1 MIRALRRYPV
11 AAGAAV
17 GLAAALTVRF
27 VLHRPAAAEAV
38 LLATLVLGGVPVVLK
53 TLIGMLRGRFAADVV
68 AMLAIVTALLL
79 DQYFAG
85 AVIVLM
91 QSGGEALEDYAMRRA
106 SQSIEAL
113 LARAPTRAHRLRGA
127 ELETVP
133 AAEVHV
139 GDRLVVKPGDL
150 VPVDGVVIAGSS
162 AVDQSALTGEPLP
175 VAAAPGTALMSGGV
189 NLDGVLH
196 LETTHTAGDSQYQQ
210 IVRLVEAARRERPPI
225 QRLADRWA
233 VWFTPLTLVMC
244 AAAWAVTG
252 EVNHVLSVLV
262 VATPCPLIL
271 ATPVAVIAGI
281 GRAARRGIII
291 KRGAAIEEAG
301 RVRAVVFDK
310 TGTLTVG
317 EPTVTRV
324 EPRDTLPEDE
334 VLWLAAAV
342 EQLSSHHLGKA
353 IARAGLAR
361 HGTLPHPHE
370 FRETPGMGVSGWI
383 EGRLVEV
390 GSAHYLEGV
399 ETSPDGAEPG
409 TRSYVCVDGRL
420 AGTVHFDDRLR
431 PEVPALLLR
440 LAALGITDTTMLTG
454 DRPANADAIAH
465 AAGIRHVLANLL
477 PAGKVEAMGEL
488 RRRHGSV
495 MMVGDGINDA
505 PALAAAS
512 VGVALGAH
520 GPAAAAEAADIVL
533 LVDDVERAADAIAI
547 SRHTRR
553 IALQSIGV
561 GLGVSSAL
569 MLVAASGH
577 IEPAAGA
584 IMQEA
589 LDAAV
594 ILNALR
600 AR

>member
-1 MIRALRRYPV
+1 
-11 AAGAAV
+11 
-17 GLAAALTVRF
+17 
-27 VLHRPAAAEAV
+27 
-38 LLATLVLGGVPVVLK
+38 
-53 TLIGMLRGRFAADVV
+53 
-68 AMLAIVTALLL
+68 
-79 DQYFAG
+79 
-85 AVIVLM
+85 
-91 QSGGEALEDYAMRRA
+91 
-106 SQSIEAL
+106 
-113 LARAPTRAHRLRGA
+113 
-127 ELETVP
+127 
-133 AAEVHV
+133 
-139 GDRLVVKPGDL
+139 
-150 VPVDGVVIAGSS
+150 
-162 AVDQSALTGEPLP
+162 
-175 VAAAPGTALMSGGV
+175 
-189 NLDGVLH
+189 
-196 LETTHTAGDSQYQQ
+196 
-210 IVRLVEAARRERPPI
+210 
-225 QRLADRWA
+225 
-233 VWFTPLTLVMC
+233 
-244 AAAWAVTG
+244 
-252 EVNHVLSVLV
+252 
-262 VATPCPLIL
+262 
-271 ATPVAVIAGI
+271 
-281 GRAARRGIII
+281 
-291 KRGAAIEEAG
+291 
-301 RVRAVVFDK
+301 
-310 TGTLTVG
+310 
-317 EPTVTRV
+317 
-324 EPRDTLPEDE
+324 
-334 VLWLAAAV
+334 
-342 EQLSSHHLGKA
+342 
-353 IARAGLAR
+353 
-361 HGTLPHPHE
+361 
-370 FRETPGMGVSGWI
+370 MGVSGWI

-390 GSAHYLEGV
+390 GSARYLEGV

-431 PEVPALLLR
+431 PEVPALMLR

-477 PAGKVEAMGEL
+477 PAGKVEAIGEL